1 MPGCTSMRGRAVL
14 SRDRILIY
22 GISTHN
28 KAQEIVL
35 NIRDIVEYKGRS
47 MVVFLE
53 GSPGPFGEG
62 ICLRIDIKGDLLNAN
77 EVRALAKC
85 LSIAGFDVQY

>member
-1 MPGCTSMRGRAVL
+1 MRERAVL
-14 SRDRILIY
+14 SRNEIVIS

-35 NIRDIVEYKGRS
+35 NIRDIVESKGRN

-62 ICLRIDIKGDLLNAN
+62 ICLRISIKGDPLNAN
-77 EVRALAKC
+77 EVRSLAKY
-85 LSIAGFDVQY
+85 LSIAGFDVHY